1 MPYDVLEPETTGYDV
16 LEPEAEAPAAAAPP
30 SPGVLPRLQMPFQH
44 LTVPAGTSLKQQL
57 GMTWED
63 INRPIVSNLGPA
75 LSVATPFEVFLPE
88 KGRKGVEAFREAL
101 GEILGGFT
109 SPLMLG
115 IGRLSGGLSAT
126 AKETTGIP
134 RVAAKFAQR
143 LIAAGFTEE
152 MVRGMG
158 PAAEELATAL
168 VSGDEARITK
178 AAVHAASNVAFA
190 VGAGHYALRP
200 PTGVPVRRAAA
211 AAPVTPAPAAAVA
224 PKAEVPSAV
233 QVSQAAEVLR
243 DVPQQPRIGA
253 GEVPA
258 PKGPER
264 VPRGVK
270 AEAAAGKPEVPVAPA
285 VTDAQIE
292 VLAQKGADPKAGRF
306 TPEENALLGAMTPEQ
321 RSVFLERQMELKAK
335 PVEAV
340 ATPVSEP
347 KGITG
352 SVSFETYDEPSGQW
366 ETRVSPIVVSRSTIP
381 GDKPWR
387 ATVFAG
393 SEDSP
398 VAIGHIQLD
407 SPGDVYTPKSQGALA
422 EQLGRYVRNIGISE
436 ARSPVSPVA
445 EAPVPTEPL
454 EDEIMAS
461 AMRTKIGAKVP
472 PTPPEP
478 APVSPAP
485 APVEKAAPAAPA
497 DPISTLSSAPAVKV
511 TLPKEARVLPGKGT
525 PAIRGTDAKGRTAD
539 QPASVFAKGNPFQGA
554 GIVKVEPGYID
565 RATKKFVPVKG
576 DVEVALPAARVP
588 RAPKPKAAPVVAPAA
603 PEAAAAKVEAE
614 VAKQTPIEATA
625 AKKTLV
631 SELNKALET
640 APKEADLTAEQK
652 AALEEVRN
660 IPTKGYKPGKGA
672 GEAISSP
679 EQMDAL
685 LRAVASGLQQVS
697 IDIPGDGRFST
708 WNVKEILEPIR
719 DAAKRLKTSRW
730 EEEAPEIKTERG
742 GETVRRRRI
751 RISQEDFSD
760 ALTVYGTAKNA
771 YEKLSDQLSRADEL
785 ELPPQQRARMAGL
798 LEKLKT
804 RAENDARAV
813 RPVSPPGPGA
823 QTVGEAPYAAAQ
835 QLADQLR
842 ATPSYH
848 TESGMHARL
857 QQVADKWA
865 ANKPTA
871 ARALA
876 RLQAVGESVRRMA
889 TGTFPISGVDQAL
902 GRLDYALQRSASE
915 STRAGNAL
923 RQQMRNVDDR
933 SAAALWIESGGDP
946 QLIRWTIDNLPAE
959 TPAYVRRALERA
971 ENPTPEVR
979 ELGESLRQYFGIRM
993 QDAQAA
999 DLFEQG
1005 LEDYYTHIWRTEDN
1019 MPSTLRGALGKG
1031 SVTDYFRFGRHRKIP
1046 TLFEGIL
1053 QGKKPVL
1060 DPADVVPYY
1069 NHAMDR
1075 AIAGRQFV
1083 SRLSELKAS
1092 DGLPVVEPTGVGRSL
1107 PAAAPDKGV
1116 ILISPKAKPGDIA
1129 ANYERVDHPSLRKW
1143 KWAASTEDGKP
1154 ILLQGDLVVHK
1165 EFVKRL
1171 QRMMDR
1177 SFLTP
1182 GRAMRRILAVG
1193 GEVKAAKL
1201 ASIPSAFHTFH
1212 VGTHA
1217 LWHWTNPFFRVGEI
1231 NWESPE
1237 VIHAVEKGHLK
1248 LAASARDLAN
1258 FGEGI
1263 IGTGLVHKVPIL
1275 GPWSKAYGEWLFGDY
1290 IPALKLRT
1298 YQNALSRNMRW
1309 YAKDIARGKLTADQ
1323 VAARVGDSVNN
1334 AYGELNH
1341 LFLGRY
1347 GRDPRF
1353 QRLLRAIFL
1362 APDFGEARLRFASKV
1377 FTKYGGEERL
1387 AIGTMF
1393 IALYLAARIG
1403 NTLSHGNP
1411 EWDFKRMFQVKA
1423 GDHWWG
1429 MRSVVGDVAHLF
1441 TSPRQF
1447 VYARLNPV
1455 YSRTLADL
1463 VFGRDVGTA
1472 RRLGPT
1478 EYFTRL
1484 LDQVI
1489 PIQFGGLTREDQRV
1503 WESFSASMG
1512 VSAMRD
1518 TPEMDMK
1525 KLAANW
1531 VQEKGYGAPAEF
1543 VPTDTPSY
1551 GKLRQAIR
1559 IGSPRQAMKVLRE
1572 LRKTHTQDQIN
1583 EAMEGYLDYP
1593 FTGSTA
1599 HEQEFVASLTPD
1611 QARDYLKALQGKQRD
1626 FEEYIRI
1633 VAMTK

>member
-16 LEPEAEAPAAAAPP
+16 LEPEAPAEI
-30 SPGVLPRLQMPFQH
+30 
-44 LTVPAGTSLKQQL
+44 PAGPST
-57 GMTWED
+57 
-63 INRPIVSNLGPA
+63 RPISAGPQLRPLFPPMEPGA
-75 LSVATPFEVFLPE
+75 EPETIRAATL
-88 KGRKGVEAFREAL
+88 RERVQM
-101 GEILGGFT
+101 T
-109 SPLMLG
+109 PTWR
-115 IGRLSGGLSAT
+115 RLFG
-126 AKETTGIP
+126 P
-134 RVAAKFAQR
+134 
-143 LIAAGFTEE
+143 
-152 MVRGMG
+152 
-158 PAAEELATAL
+158 PAAEEEYLRSQGREVPVTPGGLVNWGFRQATLPPPAANLVRRATQPLVNLVPGEGPRGVVSGAREFALGFPAPLAKVSFGKNLGRVVMGLFAGEFALSVPEAADQFKAALKSGDYDLATQIATQQAL
-168 VSGDEARITK
+168 TGSVL
-178 AAVHAASNVAFA
+178 
-190 VGAGHYALRP
+190 GAGALASV
-200 PTGVPVRRAAA
+200 PTRRAAA
-211 AAPVTPAPAAAVA
+211 AAPITPAPAAAVA
-224 PKAEVPSAV
+224 PKVEVPSAV

-270 AEAAAGKPEVPVAPA
+270 AKAAAGKPEVPVAPA

-292 VLAQKGADPKAGRF
+292 ALALKGADPKAGRF

-335 PVEAV
+335 PSKVSYEASGRGLEK
-340 ATPVSEP
+340 A
-347 KGITG
+347 GI
-352 SVSFETYDEPSGQW
+352 VPPE
-366 ETRVSPIVVSRSTIP
+366 
-381 GDKPWR
+381 
-387 ATVFAG
+387 
-393 SEDSP
+393 
-398 VAIGHIQLD
+398 
-407 SPGDVYTPKSQGALA
+407 
-422 EQLGRYVRNIGISE
+422 
-436 ARSPVSPVA
+436 
-445 EAPVPTEPL
+445 EAPAPPEPL

-461 AMRTKIGAKVP
+461 TMRTKIGAKVP

-478 APVSPAP
+478 APVAPAP
-485 APVEKAAPAAPA
+485 TPVEKAAPAAPA
-497 DPISTLSSAPAVKV
+497 APADPITTLSSAPAVKV

-525 PAIRGTDAKGRTAD
+525 PAIRGTDAKGRTSD

-576 DVEVALPAARVP
+576 DVEVALPAAKVP

-631 SELNKALET
+631 SELNRALET

-652 AALEEVRN
+652 VALEEVRN
-660 IPTKGYKPGKGA
+660 IPTKGYKPGKGE

-679 EQMDAL
+679 EQMDAIL
-685 LRAVASGLQQVS
+685 QAVASGLQQVS

-730 EEEAPEIKTERG
+730 EEKAPRLP
-742 GETVRRRRI
+742 GEGRQDARQRLN
-751 RISQEDFSD
+751 EDFQD
-760 ALTVYGTAKNA
+760 ALTVYGTARNA
-771 YEKLSDQLSRADEL
+771 LDKLTDQLSRADEL
-785 ELPPQQRARMAGL
+785 ELPPPQRTRLAGL

-804 RAENDARAV
+804 AAFKEV
-813 RPVSPPGPGA
+813 TTPVTPPSTGPGA

-1075 AIAGRQFV
+1075 AIAGREFV
-1083 SRLSELKAS
+1083 GRLSELKAS
-1092 DGLPVVEPTGVGRSL
+1092 DGLPIVEPTGVGRETK
-1107 PAAAPDKGV
+1107 PAPGQADTA
-1116 ILISPKAKPGDIA
+1116 ILISPKTKTASPTARRLAPTVKPADISSK
-1129 ANYERVDHPSLRKW
+1129 YERVDHPSLRKW
-1143 KWAASTEDGKP
+1143 KWVATTEDGKP

-1182 GRAMRRILAVG
+1182 GRAMRGILAVG
-1193 GEVKAAKL
+1193 SEVKAAKL
-1201 ASIPSAFHTFH
+1201 ATIPSAFHTLH

-1237 VIHAVEKGHLK
+1237 VIYAVEKGHLK
-1248 LAASARDLAN
+1248 LAASPRDLAI
-1258 FGEGI
+1258 FGEGV
-1263 IGTGLVHKVPIL
+1263 IGTGLVQKIPIL
-1275 GPWSKAYGEWLFGDY
+1275 GPWAKAYGQWLFGDY
-1290 IPALKLRT
+1290 ITALKLRT
-1298 YQNALSRNMRW
+1298 FRNALRRNMRW

-1362 APDFGEARLRFASKV
+1362 APDFGEARLRFVSKSL
-1377 FTKYGGEERL
+1377 TKYGGEERL

-1531 VQEKGYGAPAEF
+1531 VQERGYGAPAEF

-1593 FTGSTA
+1593 FTGSTV

>member
-16 LEPEAEAPAAAAPP
+16 LEPEAPAEI
-30 SPGVLPRLQMPFQH
+30 
-44 LTVPAGTSLKQQL
+44 PAGPST
-57 GMTWED
+57 
-63 INRPIVSNLGPA
+63 RPISAGPQLRPLFPPMEPGA
-75 LSVATPFEVFLPE
+75 EPETIRAATL
-88 KGRKGVEAFREAL
+88 RERVQM
-101 GEILGGFT
+101 T
-109 SPLMLG
+109 PTWR
-115 IGRLSGGLSAT
+115 RLFG
-126 AKETTGIP
+126 P
-134 RVAAKFAQR
+134 
-143 LIAAGFTEE
+143 
-152 MVRGMG
+152 
-158 PAAEELATAL
+158 PAAEEEYLRSQGREVPVTPGGLVNWGFRQATLPPPAANLVRRATQPLVNLVPGEGPRGVVSGAREFALGFPAPLAKVSFGKNLGRVVMGLFAGEFALSVPEAADQFKAALKSGDYDLATQIATQQAL
-168 VSGDEARITK
+168 TGSVL
-178 AAVHAASNVAFA
+178 
-190 VGAGHYALRP
+190 GAGALASV
-200 PTGVPVRRAAA
+200 PTRRAAA
-211 AAPVTPAPAAAVA
+211 AAPITPAPAAAVA
-224 PKAEVPSAV
+224 PKVEVPSAV

-478 APVSPAP
+478 APVAPAP

-813 RPVSPPGPGA
+813 RPVSPPRTRRPDRWRSPLRRRPTTCRPA
-823 QTVGEAPYAAAQ
+823 SCHPLLPHGE
-835 QLADQLR
+835 R
-842 ATPSYH
+842 
-848 TESGMHARL
+848 HARPPPAGRRQVGG
-857 QQVADKWA
+857 QQAHCGPCPGPPPGRRRV
-865 ANKPTA
+865 
-871 ARALA
+871 RAPHGHRHLPH
-876 RLQAVGESVRRMA
+876 LRR
-889 TGTFPISGVDQAL
+889 GSGV
-902 GRLDYALQRSASE
+902 
-915 STRAGNAL
+915 
-923 RQQMRNVDDR
+923 
-933 SAAALWIESGGDP
+933 
-946 QLIRWTIDNLPAE
+946 
-959 TPAYVRRALERA
+959 
-971 ENPTPEVR
+971 
-979 ELGESLRQYFGIRM
+979 
-993 QDAQAA
+993 
-999 DLFEQG
+999 
-1005 LEDYYTHIWRTEDN
+1005 
-1019 MPSTLRGALGKG
+1019 
-1031 SVTDYFRFGRHRKIP
+1031 
-1046 TLFEGIL
+1046 
-1053 QGKKPVL
+1053 
-1060 DPADVVPYY
+1060 
-1069 NHAMDR
+1069 
-1075 AIAGRQFV
+1075 
-1083 SRLSELKAS
+1083 
-1092 DGLPVVEPTGVGRSL
+1092 
-1107 PAAAPDKGV
+1107 
-1116 ILISPKAKPGDIA
+1116 
-1129 ANYERVDHPSLRKW
+1129 
-1143 KWAASTEDGKP
+1143 
-1154 ILLQGDLVVHK
+1154 
-1165 EFVKRL
+1165 
-1171 QRMMDR
+1171 
-1177 SFLTP
+1177 
-1182 GRAMRRILAVG
+1182 
-1193 GEVKAAKL
+1193 
-1201 ASIPSAFHTFH
+1201 
-1212 VGTHA
+1212 
-1217 LWHWTNPFFRVGEI
+1217 
-1231 NWESPE
+1231 
-1237 VIHAVEKGHLK
+1237 
-1248 LAASARDLAN
+1248 
-1258 FGEGI
+1258 
-1263 IGTGLVHKVPIL
+1263 
-1275 GPWSKAYGEWLFGDY
+1275 GP
-1290 IPALKLRT
+1290 P
-1298 YQNALSRNMRW
+1298 
-1309 YAKDIARGKLTADQ
+1309 
-1323 VAARVGDSVNN
+1323 
-1334 AYGELNH
+1334 
-1341 LFLGRY
+1341 
-1347 GRDPRF
+1347 
-1353 QRLLRAIFL
+1353 
-1362 APDFGEARLRFASKV
+1362 RLRPPAF
-1377 FTKYGGEERL
+1377 GQRE
-1387 AIGTMF
+1387 
-1393 IALYLAARIG
+1393 
-1403 NTLSHGNP
+1403 H
-1411 EWDFKRMFQVKA
+1411 
-1423 GDHWWG
+1423 
-1429 MRSVVGDVAHLF
+1429 
-1441 TSPRQF
+1441 PR
-1447 VYARLNPV
+1447 R
-1455 YSRTLADL
+1455 
-1463 VFGRDVGTA
+1463 
-1472 RRLGPT
+1472 
-1478 EYFTRL
+1478 
-1484 LDQVI
+1484 
-1489 PIQFGGLTREDQRV
+1489 
-1503 WESFSASMG
+1503 
-1512 VSAMRD
+1512 
-1518 TPEMDMK
+1518 
-1525 KLAANW
+1525 
-1531 VQEKGYGAPAEF
+1531 
-1543 VPTDTPSY
+1543 
-1551 GKLRQAIR
+1551 
-1559 IGSPRQAMKVLRE
+1559 
-1572 LRKTHTQDQIN
+1572 
-1583 EAMEGYLDYP
+1583 
-1593 FTGSTA
+1593 
-1599 HEQEFVASLTPD
+1599 
-1611 QARDYLKALQGKQRD
+1611 
-1626 FEEYIRI
+1626 
-1633 VAMTK
+1633 